1 MAFQRESGWVDNG
14 QCLIDTLSGCATRST
29 RRLLQPI
36 CQIGQIAHFDRLRSA
51 SIVAYRLEQQTI
63 NSQTITWPSLRSS
76 SDRWLLVF
84 FQAPFEFTWI
94 SRNPQEGVRKR
105 VRKGVR
111 KSISNFQQRVTS
123 KGLLSHIDCSPKGFI
138 FWFIIKPVLI
148 GNN

>member
-76 SDRWLLVF
+76 FDRWLLVF
-84 FQAPFEFTWI
+84 PGSF
-94 SRNPQEGVRKR
+94 R
-105 VRKGVR
+105 VYLDLEKPSGRCSK
-111 KSISNFQQRVTS
+111 KSSERSSKKYFQQRVTS